1 MAATPGP
8 VLVPTTLFV
17 CDFTP
22 QKIHC
27 DLPPAKA
34 RTYSSKEV
42 EAAVGEDLHLPLG
55 HFRLLADWQAHSVG
69 IFVHPKSVGCSKV
82 KPRSPHENFRLP
94 TKNYVPF
101 QDMFRLSPDVRVG
114 YSYLTG
120 YDVPYKLSADGK
132 LKLEVDFTLT
142 DEDYRQKPRNELERT
157 AAMLVALQKTY
168 ANEFL
173 VHYPQPSSFGP
184 LCPFSGGGDIFIARR
199 APVTRPASVSQVV
212 VDLTGAGEE
221 EKEEEGKGAGGGG
234 VQTDLAGG
242 LTEKFSDIRSEE
254 VVLYQLQANML
265 VQCASNLQRVLQV
278 ERTAHN
284 IQAVT
289 CYGMHC
295 GGKFPLKILKL
306 TVDFTNK
313 ALSF

>member
-1 MAATPGP
+1 
-8 VLVPTTLFV
+8 
-17 CDFTP
+17 
-22 QKIHC
+22 
-27 DLPPAKA
+27 
-34 RTYSSKEV
+34 
-42 EAAVGEDLHLPLG
+42 
-55 HFRLLADWQAHSVG
+55 
-69 IFVHPKSVGCSKV
+69 
-82 KPRSPHENFRLP
+82 
-94 TKNYVPF
+94 
-101 QDMFRLSPDVRVG
+101 
-114 YSYLTG
+114 
-120 YDVPYKLSADGK
+120 
-132 LKLEVDFTLT
+132 
-142 DEDYRQKPRNELERT
+142 
-157 AAMLVALQKTY
+157 MLVALQKTY

-173 VHYPQPSSFGP
+173 GHYPQPSSFGP

-242 LTEKFSDIRSEE
+242 LTVNKTFSDIRSEE

-265 VQCASNLQRVLQV
+265 VQCVSNLQRVLQV

-306 TVDFTNK
+306 TGDFTNK
-313 ALSF
+313 ALSFEEHFNLRVDSVYYPPCIDQALKYIIEQV